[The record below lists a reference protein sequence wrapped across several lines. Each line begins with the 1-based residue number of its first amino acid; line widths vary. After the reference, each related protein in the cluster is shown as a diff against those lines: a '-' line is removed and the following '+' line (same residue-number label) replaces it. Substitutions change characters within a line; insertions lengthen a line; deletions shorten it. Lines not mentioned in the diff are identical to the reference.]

1 MRTRTITGI
10 IALALLLPFVWYGSW
25 PLVVGTSIM
34 GVIGV
39 SEFFMMKNKRF
50 ISMTGLITSL
60 ITIFII
66 LPREYYAFL
75 PTEFSIWH
83 LFFLFGMIL
92 LVMTVL
98 SNNEFTFDDAGGFLL
113 AALYIG
119 NGFHYFVRTAE
130 MGFLTV
136 IFVLLTLW
144 GTDIGA
150 YIIGMRFGKNKLAP
164 IISPNKSIE
173 GSVGGMAVSVIVAI
187 IYTNFHNPEQFT
199 LPIVILLAVLISI
212 IGQLGDL
219 TESAFKRHF
228 GVKDSGKILP
238 GHGGILDRFDS
249 MLFVMPMFQIFLTI
263 YRIF

>member
-1 MRTRTITGI
+1 MKTRTITGI
-10 IALALLLPFVWYGSW
+10 VALVLLLPFVWYGSW
-25 PLVVGTSIM
+25 PLVLGACIM

-39 SEFFMMKNKRF
+39 SEFFRMKKKRF
-50 ISMTGLITSL
+50 LSMTGLLTSI

-66 LPREYYAFL
+66 LPKDYFDFL
-75 PTEFSIWH
+75 PEDLGIWH
-83 LFFLFGMIL
+83 LYFVFGMML

-98 SNNEFTFDDAGGFLL
+98 SNNEFTYDDAGGFLL
-113 AALYIG
+113 AALYVG
-119 NGFHYFVRTAE
+119 NGFHYFIRTAE

-136 IFVLLTLW
+136 VFVLFTLW
-144 GTDIGA
+144 ATDIGA
-150 YIIGMRFGKNKLAP
+150 YILGVRFGKHKLAP

-173 GSVGGMAVSVIVAI
+173 GSVGGMVSSIVVAI

-199 LPIVILLAVLISI
+199 LAVVIILAILISI
-212 IGQLGDL
+212 VGQLGDL
-219 TESAFKRHF
+219 TESAFKRYF

-263 YRIF
+263 YRMF